1 MPARNTAQPVVFLVN
16 KDSAEQI
23 TTYLKSSLQTVRVAF
38 LTVGRLLDQVRQGRF
53 FALLGYADIESYAE
67 QRLRLGRT
75 SLYKYLQ
82 VFDWVVQHHP
92 EWLDPGPDTFIPD
105 LNDAVDLIYIEKE
118 LPRKDL
124 ADSTRKNLEALKEKA
139 LKGELKR
146 TDLDPY
152 RRRTSSNRDWRKGFL
167 SLLRSVLQKGRKL
180 KGMPPEVIDH
190 LERAIDVLSHATILN
205 LAGMEDDSPAA
216 PAKARKSG

>member
-1 MPARNTAQPVVFLVN
+1 MPARNTAKSVIFPVN
-16 KDSAEQI
+16 KDSAEQL
-23 TTYLKSSLQTVRVAF
+23 TTYLKAALQTVRVAY
-38 LTVGRLLDQVRQGRF
+38 LNVGRLLDQVRNGRF
-53 FALLGYADIESYAE
+53 FAELGYADIESYAE
-67 QRLRLGRT
+67 QRLRLGRS

-82 VFDWVVQHHP
+82 VYDWVVLHHP
-92 EWLDPGPDTFIPD
+92 EWFNPGPDTFIPD
-105 LNDAVDLIYIEKE
+105 LNDAADLIFIEKE

-124 ADSTRKNLEALKEKA
+124 ADSTKKTLETLKVKA

-146 TDLDPY
+146 KDLDPY

-190 LERAIDVLSHATILN
+190 LERSIDVLSHATILN
-205 LAGMEDDSPAA
+205 LAGVEDDTPANSK
-216 PAKARKSG
+216 KAG